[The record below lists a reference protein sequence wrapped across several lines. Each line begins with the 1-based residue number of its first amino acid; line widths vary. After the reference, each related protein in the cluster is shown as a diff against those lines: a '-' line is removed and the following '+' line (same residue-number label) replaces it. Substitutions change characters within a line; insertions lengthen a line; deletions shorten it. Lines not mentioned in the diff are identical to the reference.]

1 MKIRKEKKTVT
12 KRNDALGGILSGIE
26 EMKAGKTR
34 SIAEIRAALKT
45 SNVYSKLIERLET
58 DLLMARSDIQ
68 QMKQD
73 RDQTI
78 AELRSEKAL
87 LNAKVA
93 MYELAINRRVGID
106 PAAKAPQMP
115 NFKDFNSPPPMTRW
129 QQEVRANDERNAKEL
144 AEEANAAKG

>member
-12 KRNDALGGILSGIE
+12 KR
-26 EMKAGKTR
+26 
-34 SIAEIRAALKT
+34 

-73 RDQTI
+73 KDQTI

-129 QQEVRANDERNAKEL
+129 QQQVALNDAQNAKEL
-144 AEEANAAKG
+144 AEEAAKQTVKGA

>member
-1 MKIRKEKKTVT
+1 MKIRKEKKPVT
-12 KRNDALGGILSGIE
+12 KR
-26 EMKAGKTR
+26 
-34 SIAEIRAALKT
+34 

-73 RDQTI
+73 KDQTI
-78 AELRSEKAL
+78 AELRTEKAQL
-87 LNAKVA
+87 FAKCSV
-93 MYELAINRRVGID
+93 YELNINRRVGID

-129 QQEVRANDERNAKEL
+129 QQQVALNDAQNAKEL